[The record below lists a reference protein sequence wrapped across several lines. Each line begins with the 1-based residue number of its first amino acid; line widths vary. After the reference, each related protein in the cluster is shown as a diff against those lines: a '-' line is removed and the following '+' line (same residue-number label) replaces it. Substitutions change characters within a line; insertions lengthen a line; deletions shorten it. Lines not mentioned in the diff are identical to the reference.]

1 MELFDLMDFH
11 VFNAAEQKIRLFEAF
26 SGIGTQSMALK
37 KITDN
42 YEIVGYS
49 EIDKYAI
56 ESYKAIHGED
66 IKNYGDISKIDQL
79 PECDICT
86 WSFPC
91 QDISLAGN
99 QKGMVEGTR
108 SNYGYEFLETVK
120 RSTHKPKVLIMEN
133 VKALVSDR
141 FKEDFN
147 QILETT
153 KLMGYVNHWAV
164 LNAKHYGVAQNRER
178 VFVVSI
184 MNGDYFHFPSKIKL
198 KKRLKDY
205 LEESVDE
212 KYYLSDKMLNFFIQN
227 SKNNEEKGN
236 GFRFKPHNKNAKSAY
251 AITTRNGSR
260 MDDNFVKMGNYYT
273 WPDNQGNIK
282 TQCNRASKED
292 SIALTVATGNTPKV
306 LIPEDTKRG
315 YKEAYEGDG
324 VYLDRPHQK
333 RGCVQKGMIQTIK
346 TSGND
351 VGGVT
356 KGMRIRKLTPKECW
370 RLMGIHD
377 NDYHKAAQVVSN
389 TQLFKQAGNAIV
401 VDVIE
406 AILRKLIK
414 CS

>member
-1 MELFDLMDFH
+1 MELFDLMDFY
-11 VFNAAEQKIRLFEAF
+11 VFDSTKQTIKLFEAF

-56 ESYKAIHGED
+56 ESYKAIHGEH
-66 IKNYGDISKIDQL
+66 IKNYGDISKIEQL
-79 PECDICT
+79 PKCDICT

-108 SNYGYEFLETVK
+108 SNYGFEYLETVK
-120 RSTHKPKVLIMEN
+120 RSTHKPTVLIMEN

-153 KLMGYVNHWAV
+153 KSMGYVNHWAV

-178 VFVVSI
+178 VFLVSI

-205 LEESVDE
+205 LESEVDE
-212 KYYLSDKMLNFFIQN
+212 KYYLSDKQISQINEWKSQQN
-227 SKNNEEKGN
+227 PIDNARTDKDKTLQCIT
-236 GFRFKPHNKNAKSAY
+236 AKSNTSMNA
-251 AITTRNGSR
+251 S
-260 MDDNFVKMGNYYT
+260 MLL
-273 WPDNQGNIK
+273 IK
-282 TQCNRASKED
+282 EN
-292 SIALTVATGNTPKV
+292 L
-306 LIPEDTKRG
+306 
-315 YKEAYEGDG
+315 
-324 VYLDRPHQK
+324 
-333 RGCVQKGMIQTIK
+333 
-346 TSGND
+346 
-351 VGGVT
+351 
-356 KGMRIRKLTPKECW
+356 RIRKLTPLECW
-370 RLMGIHD
+370 RFMGIHD
-377 NDYHKAAQVVSN
+377 QDYHKAAQVVSN
-389 TQLFKQAGNAIV
+389 TQLYKQAGNAIV